1 MKRRDE
7 LIVGATILVAAAV
20 VLAGALWLSQAQL
33 AARAEVHRARFRT
46 VGGLTAGAPVV
57 LRGVRVGRV
66 RQIRLG
72 ERNWVETELEI
83 YEGVV
88 LPSNPAVIAA
98 SASLFG
104 EWQAGIVSRD
114 QPIDDPNVR
123 RDIEEAL
130 AEGDDAW
137 PGSTLP
143 DIGQLTAQANRIAT
157 DIQTVSSRVQT
168 VFDSQAV
175 RELQEA
181 IRDFGGVVDN
191 INRLTEQ
198 QATLMGEVGNNLRDG
213 SDVLADAARRLQ
225 SSLARID
232 EATEQGELVTI
243 LDNAATASAQVR
255 EAALDLRQ
263 VLAIARENQTSIVR
277 MIQGADTVIARLQ
290 TGTGTLGLLLSD
302 STLYREATATVVQ
315 LRQLLADIQDNPRK
329 YFKFSVF

>member
-7 LIVGATILVAAAV
+7 LVVGATILIAAGV
-20 VLAGALWLSQAQL
+20 VVAGALWLSQAHL
-33 AARAEVHRARFRT
+33 AGRAELHRARFRT

-66 RQIRLG
+66 REIRLG
-72 ERNWVETELEI
+72 ERNWVEAQLEI
-83 YEGVV
+83 YEGVA
-88 LPSNPAVIAA
+88 LPANPAVIAA

-104 EWQAGIVSRD
+104 EWQAGIISRD
-114 QPIDDPNVR
+114 QTIDDPNVR
-123 RDIEEAL
+123 RDLEEAL
-130 AEGDDAW
+130 AEGEDAW

-198 QATLMGEVGNNLRDG
+198 QATLMGEVGSNLREG

-225 SSLARID
+225 TSLARVD
-232 EATEQGELVTI
+232 EATEQGELTTI
-243 LDNAATASAQVR
+243 LDNAATASARVR
-255 EAALDLRQ
+255 EASQDFRELIA
-263 VLAIARENQTSIVR
+263 VARENQASIVR
-277 MIQGADTVIARLQ
+277 VIQGADTVISRLQ
-290 TGTGTLGLLLSD
+290 DGRGTLGLLLSD
-302 STLYREATATVVQ
+302 STLYREATATVIQ
-315 LRQLLADIQDNPRK
+315 LRQLLADIERNPRK

>member
-1 MKRRDE
+1 M
-7 LIVGATILVAAAV
+7 
-20 VLAGALWLSQAQL
+20 
-33 AARAEVHRARFRT
+33 
-46 VGGLTAGAPVV
+46 
-57 LRGVRVGRV
+57 
-66 RQIRLG
+66 
-72 ERNWVETELEI
+72 
-83 YEGVV
+83 
-88 LPSNPAVIAA
+88 
-98 SASLFG
+98 
-104 EWQAGIVSRD
+104 
-114 QPIDDPNVR
+114 
-123 RDIEEAL
+123 
-130 AEGDDAW
+130 
-137 PGSTLP
+137 
-143 DIGQLTAQANRIAT
+143 
-157 DIQTVSSRVQT
+157 
-168 VFDSQAV
+168 

-181 IRDFGGVVDN
+181 IRDFGGVVEN

-198 QATLMGEVGNNLRDG
+198 QATLMGEVGNNLREG

-225 SSLARID
+225 TSLARVD
-232 EATEQGELVTI
+232 EATEQGELVSI